1 MFKNST
7 LATFLFLSVVTNA
20 QHKISGTVYDE
31 NNEVVRSSQIKLLN
45 KKTKRYT
52 QTGAD
57 GKYAF
62 DDLANGEYK
71 LIIIRGKVEETFL
84 LKVSDNDF
92 DYNIHLSDASDIKL
106 NQVNIVKLKSVKNEL
121 EKQGFA
127 MNVIETA
134 EAATRNIQ
142 TNELLDRTVGIKVRQ
157 NGGLGARVD
166 YNLNGMS
173 GNSVSVFIDGLPLST
188 YGSSFN
194 LESIPPALIERIE
207 VYKGVIPGHLSDDAM
222 GGAINVVLKKGAR
235 NTLNASI
242 SYGSFNTTQ
251 SNVFG
256 FYRAKSG
263 FTTKVSGFYNY
274 SDNDYK
280 VSGDHV
286 YNILPNGRHEYI
298 TAKRFNDAYKSYG
311 GRIEVGFS
319 DVKWADQFMISYNRS
334 NDYNEIQHGQYMTTP
349 YKGRFSESEGNVLG
363 MTYEKKDLFLDGL
376 KLNLNVSYSKNN
388 EVIND
393 TVKYRYNWDGNVA
406 LGLDG
411 NPILSPT
418 GAQQGAPTINHLNR
432 EIITGRSILSYQISK
447 NHNITLNNYLYV
459 FDRTDRDDMKSELER
474 SFLGT
479 RDLTKTISTI
489 AYDFRAFNNKFKL
502 NAFFKHYNQRT
513 DKMDPKLVIDA
524 NGNAT
529 RVEEKSTNNFNTNGY
544 GFASSYQISD
554 GITAL
559 LSAERAVRMPNDREL
574 FGDPGD
580 NLAGSISLKPEVS
593 DNLNIGAKLGPYK
606 VKSHTF
612 SASVSGFVRDTK
624 DKLMRRIST
633 RVNDA
638 LEVLPMEN
646 LGKSQAIGY
655 EFELGY
661 KYGRNFNALI
671 NFSQFNS
678 LYKIKYD
685 AQGNQL
691 QYYNQ
696 QIPTEPFFNGN
707 ANLQYTFND
716 LFQKKSRLS
725 LNYNFAYVKAF
736 ETLWQ
741 TGGVGG
747 SRKNPDQT
755 AHDFGL
761 SYAFPNKK
769 FIVSFDARNIFDE
782 RLFDNYAVQKPGR
795 SFYLKLNYTI
805 NKF

>member
-1 MFKNST
+1 MFKNFSITFFLILT
-7 LATFLFLSVVTNA
+7 LQTYA
-20 QHKISGTVYDE
+20 QHKISGTIYDE
-31 NNEVVRSSQIKLLN
+31 NNEVVGSSSIKLLSKN
-45 KKTKRYT
+45 LKRQIKTSD
-52 QTGAD
+52 D
-57 GKYAF
+57 GKYTF
-62 DDLANGEYK
+62 DNLTNGEYK
-71 LIIIRGKVEETFL
+71 LIVVRGKYEETFL
-84 LKVSDNDF
+84 LKISDKDS
-92 DYNIHLSDASDIKL
+92 DYNIHLSNPADIKL

-173 GNSVSVFIDGLPLST
+173 GNSIQVFIDGLPLST

-256 FYRAKSG
+256 FYRSKSG
-263 FTTKVSGFYNY
+263 FTTKISGFYNY

-280 VSGDHV
+280 ISGEHV
-286 YNILPNGRHEYI
+286 YNILPNGRHDYI

-311 GRIEVGFS
+311 GRVEVGFS
-319 DVKWADQFMISYNRS
+319 DVKWADQLMLSYNRS

-349 YKGRFSESEGNVLG
+349 YKGRFTESEGNVIGL
-363 MTYEKKDLFLDGL
+363 TYEKKDIFLEGL
-376 KLNLNVSYSKNN
+376 KINFNLSYGKNHQ
-388 EVIND
+388 VVND
-393 TVKYRYNWDGNVA
+393 TVKYRYDWNGNMVI
-406 LGLDG
+406 GLEG
-411 NPILSPT
+411 EPIFV
-418 GAQQGAPTINHLNR
+418 GAQQGAPTINHIKN
-432 EIITGRSILSYQISK
+432 EIVTGRSSVSYQISK

-459 FDRTDRDDMKSELER
+459 VDRNEQDDMKSALER

-479 RDLTKTISTI
+479 RDLKKSISTI
-489 AYDFRAFNNKFKL
+489 AYDLRGFNNKFKL
-502 NAFFKHYNQRT
+502 NTFWKYYQQRT

-524 NGNAT
+524 DGNPT
-529 RVEEKSTNNFNTNGY
+529 RIEEKSTNNFNTTGY

-580 NLAGSISLKPEVS
+580 NLLGSFNLKPEVS

-606 VKSHTF
+606 MKSHVF
-612 SASVSGFVRDTK
+612 SASLSGFVRDTK
-624 DKLMRRIST
+624 DKIMRRIST

-655 EFELGY
+655 EFEFGY
-661 KYGRNFNALI
+661 KYGRNFNTLF

-685 AQGNQL
+685 QQGNQL

-716 LFQKKSRLS
+716 LIQQKSRMS

-736 ETLWQ
+736 ETVWQ

-755 AHDFGL
+755 SHDVGL
-761 SYAFPNKK
+761 SYVFPNKK

>member
-1 MFKNST
+1 MLKKTTFST
-7 LATFLFLSVVTNA
+7 LLLLSSFAYA
-20 QHKISGTVYDE
+20 QHSVSGVVYDE
-31 NNEVVRSSQIKLLN
+31 NNKVVEASAIKLEN
-45 KKTKRYT
+45 KKIKKTI
-52 QTGAD
+52 QTNQE
-57 GKYAF
+57 GKYTF
-62 DDLANGEYK
+62 DNVSNGKYK
-71 LIIIRGKVEETFL
+71 LIIRRGKQEEVFFIE
-84 LKVSDNDF
+84 VNNQNVN
-92 DYNIHLSDASDIKL
+92 YNLTLGSSTEIHLK
-106 NQVNIVKLKSVKNEL
+106 QVNITKVKSVKNEL

-222 GGAINVVLKKGAR
+222 GGAINVILKKGAR
-235 NTLNASI
+235 NTLNASV

-280 VSGDHV
+280 VSGEHV

-298 TAKRFNDAYKSYG
+298 TAKRFNDAYESYG
-311 GRIEVGFS
+311 GRVELGFS
-319 DVKWADQFMISYNRS
+319 DVKWADNFMISYNRS

-349 YKGRFSESEGNVLG
+349 YKGRFSESEGNAFG
-363 MTYEKKDLFLDGL
+363 ITYEKKDLFLEGL
-376 KLNLNVSYSKNN
+376 KLNINASYSKNDQ
-388 EVIND
+388 VVND
-393 TVKYRYNWDGNVA
+393 TVRHRYNWDGNIA

-432 EIITGRSILSYQISK
+432 EIFTGRSALSYQISK
-447 NHNITLNNYLYV
+447 NHTITLNNYIYV

-479 RDLTKTISTI
+479 RDLTKAISTI
-489 AYDFRAFNNKFKL
+489 SYDLRGFNNKLKV
-502 NAFFKHYNQRT
+502 NAFWKHYHQRT

-524 NGNAT
+524 NGNPT
-529 RVEEKSTNNFNTNGY
+529 RVEEKSSNNFNTTGY
-544 GFASSYQISD
+544 GFASSYQITD

-580 NLAGSISLKPEVS
+580 NLTGSISLKPEVS
-593 DNLNIGAKLGPYK
+593 DNLNIGVKLGPYK

-655 EFELGY
+655 EFEFGY

-685 AQGNQL
+685 QQGNQL

-716 LFQKKSRLS
+716 LFQDRSRLS
-725 LNYNFAYVKAF
+725 LNYNFAFVKAF

-755 AHDFGL
+755 SHDLGL